1 MTPLNTLGT
10 MAGWFLV
17 VILVIGAV
25 ILVVLNIFNVR
36 ERKYEIGVLTA
47 MGMKKGKVAM
57 QFITEILIVTMIA
70 IMIGTVIGAVCAVPV
85 TNALLENQVNSQ
97 QEQQNE
103 MNLNFG
109 KGELP
114 DNIGGGMTP
123 PGGGGFGGFGGGSNF
138 FGNMVNNTT
147 EYITEVDSAVNLTVV
162 LEMAGIGLL
171 LTLFASAF
179 SVLFVMR
186 YDPLKI
192 LSNRD

>member
-1 MTPLNTLGT
+1 